1 VLVDARTGVKKDPS
15 MTLTPPGWLAQ
26 HGSSL
31 KLGSDGS
38 TLFLLMAEQPNY
50 SLKPVPVQGRFGCA
64 IRQTN
69 NGRPIPSGSTFPT
82 REEALQSGLEDLGK
96 ELGWA

>member
-1 VLVDARTGVKKDPS
+1 

-26 HGSSL
+26 HGGSL

-38 TLFLLMAEQPNY
+38 TWYVLMAEQPNY
-50 SLKPVPVQGRFGCA
+50 SLKPMPVQGRFGCM

-69 NGRPIPSGSTFPT
+69 NGRPIASAASFPT
-82 REEALQSGLEDLGK
+82 REEALKSCLEDLGK
-96 ELGWA
+96 ELGWV